1 MSACWKSK
9 PPWPEGFRRRIGSSL
24 YSAGARHPASFNA
37 FVQVP
42 PKKDRVCDYIL
53 LIQYI
58 YIYIIYIYTF
68 VTCWSLRFLHVLCCS
83 STSLTVPPGATT
95 LKKTPAPKRNRC
107 E

>member
-58 YIYIIYIYTF
+58 YILYIYIPL
-68 VTCWSLRFLHVLCCS
+68 SHVGLFDFFMFS
-83 STSLTVPPGATT
+83 AVHQPPLLYHQGPR
-95 LKKTPAPKRNRC
+95 L
-107 E
+107 